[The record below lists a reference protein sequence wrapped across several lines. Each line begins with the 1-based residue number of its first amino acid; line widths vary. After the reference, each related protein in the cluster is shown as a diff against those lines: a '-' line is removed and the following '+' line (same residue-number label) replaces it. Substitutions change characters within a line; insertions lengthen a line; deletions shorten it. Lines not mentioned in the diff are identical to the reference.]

1 MSVPEPTPDREQS
14 TAGTPAGPP
23 AFEKPPLPEQP
34 PAPEQSPDVE
44 QSLDVEPPVADQP
57 PAGARKLP
65 RAAGVALAVAGLLAV
80 TATSAAVTVAVGKP
94 DHPGHAVAGAA
105 PSATASA
112 APSAAPSASAS
123 PSPTPPPSAVTPVPR
138 PASTLQ
144 GSVSGDRHSGDLR
157 YFLLPVPDTADP
169 YGSSDG
175 AMLTVEEMQK
185 SYGDDVD
192 LKGILDSWGFKD
204 AATRTY
210 RTRDGKMEVDVELR
224 RFNRADDARGFG
236 KATTYKLEP
245 FDVDGV
251 PGARGYLDKPEQQAF
266 TGRLHG
272 IGVVGDVVYEVHV
285 RVQGDPDKALLA
297 DAMKRQ
303 RDRLANG

>member
-1 MSVPEPTPDREQS
+1 MSVPEKPPLPEQS
-14 TAGTPAGPP
+14 
-23 AFEKPPLPEQP
+23 PLPEQP

-44 QSLDVEPPVADQP
+44 PPNAEAPPADQP

-94 DHPGHAVAGAA
+94 DHAGRTVAA
-105 PSATASA
+105 PAATAST
-112 APSAAPSASAS
+112 APSASPGPS
-123 PSPTPPPSAVTPVPR
+123 GSPTPTPVPNAVTPVPR

-157 YFLLPVPDTADP
+157 YFLLPVPDIADP
-169 YGSSDG
+169 YGSPDG
-175 AMLTVEEMQK
+175 AMLSVEEMQK
-185 SYGDDVD
+185 AYGDDVD
-192 LKGILDSWGFKD
+192 IKGILDSWGFKD

-251 PGARGYLDKPEQQAF
+251 PGARGYIDKPEQQAF